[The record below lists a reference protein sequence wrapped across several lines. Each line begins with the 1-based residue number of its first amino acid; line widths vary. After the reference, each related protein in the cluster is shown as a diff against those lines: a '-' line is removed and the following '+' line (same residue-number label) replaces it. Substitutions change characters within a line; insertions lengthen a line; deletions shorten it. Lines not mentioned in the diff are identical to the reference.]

1 MKQNK
6 RHIYGL
12 NDQLT
17 FGKHKGQTIRQILQS
32 DSNYLLWCVEKLD
45 RFAMSDEA
53 WDYAISLNK
62 QFATMRPK
70 PTTYKSVDIVE
81 QTMTDGIEV
90 LAHYPWRDVTK
101 AKENFLKRMHQMA
114 EDTIIVVEKQTFSP
128 VQLTLF

>member
-1 MKQNK
+1 MAKK
-6 RHIYGL
+6 ITIYQL
-12 NDQLT
+12 TNQLT

-32 DSNYLLWCVEKLD
+32 DSNYLLWCVEKMD

-62 QFATMRPK
+62 QFAAMRPK
-70 PTTYKSVDIVE
+70 PTTYESVGIVE

-90 LAHYPWRDVTK
+90 LAHYPWRDMSK
-101 AKENFLKRMHQMA
+101 AREKFMKHMRQMA
-114 EDTIIVVEKQTFSP
+114 EDAILVAEDKTITP

>member
-1 MKQNK
+1 MAKK
-6 RHIYGL
+6 ITTY
-12 NDQLT
+12 QLT
-17 FGKHKGQTIRQILQS
+17 DKLPFGKHKGQTIRQILQI

-53 WDYAISLNK
+53 WDYAISMNHK
-62 QFATMRPK
+62 FSAIRSK

>member
-1 MKQNK
+1 MAKK
-6 RHIYGL
+6 ITTY
-12 NDQLT
+12 QLT
-17 FGKHKGQTIRQILQS
+17 DKLPFGKYKGQTIRQILQN

-81 QTMTDGIEV
+81 RTMTDGIEV
-90 LAHYPWRDVTK
+90 LAHYPWRDMSK
-101 AKENFLKRMHQMA
+101 AREKFMKHMRQMA
-114 EDTIIVVEKQTFSP
+114 EDTILVAEDKTITP